1 MKLDIDKGL
10 VRMATAF
17 HGGGGCHKDVV
28 SENIEDLR
36 HPVYADSDPTTSK
49 MKNMGSVCGALNAG
63 VMLIGYLFGRSRPG
77 EDITCPSE
85 LAYELHNRF
94 EETLG
99 SKICSILKPFHV
111 KTSADPSRNEPGN
124 CGKAYRTG
132 ARLAVEVILSAREI
146 CPLCPEIKF
155 PGQ

>member
-1 MKLDIDKGL
+1 
-10 VRMATAF
+10 MATAF

-49 MKNMGSVCGALNAG
+49 MRNMGSVCGALNAG

-99 SKICSILKPFHV
+99 SKICSMLKPFHV
-111 KTSADPSRNEPGN
+111 KTSADP
-124 CGKAYRTG
+124 
-132 ARLAVEVILSAREI
+132 ARLTRRVVAWPILASRPAQATIGDGATAR
-146 CPLCPEIKF
+146 PLADWL
-155 PGQ
+155 